1 MAINLWEIEVNGALI
16 KRGWMN
22 GDNFTDLL
30 KVVEYQAGLDKEAL
44 YKLGARIHCSQKHL
58 LENKKH
64 TITYNFMDHRPS
76 K

>member
-44 YKLGARIHCSQKHL
+44 YNLDAQIHVF
-58 LENKKH
+58 ENRKH